1 MAERHDE
8 NLVQAFATFFQE
20 GGDFASILAA
30 RKYAANVLNIAAI
43 APATSEAKLTEESL
57 EQGLTRAAQQIAQT
71 SETSEQAFDRM
82 VDLYQRQPNLSARST
97 TSIKDQAY
105 STPVPLS
112 YLASTLAG
120 ISSDSLVYEP
130 TAGNG
135 SLLVAANPDHAIV
148 NEINPSRAADLR
160 AQGHTVT
167 ENDASTYLP
176 AQKVDAVI
184 MNPPFGT
191 VREEGVLKEWTVR
204 GGAATPAYK
213 TTQIDHAI
221 ALHSLKAMKDD
232 GRAVLILGAPLAQKT
247 GNQESAS
254 TTYNARQN
262 VAFWLSLYRNYN
274 VTQHFTVTGNLYVK
288 QGTSFPVDVVVIE
301 GRGRSTRPLPAVEL
315 PTPYRS
321 FEALKELLPHVSLL
335 PQRPSLDAEERES
348 NGLTTDL
355 SSRAGVT
362 RRDPQSEHLSRSAN
376 GSSGLDDSE
385 LDADSGDDSGGDIS
399 NDSIAGESIALSDRP
414 TESGRFDLGL
424 GTSADGDELS
434 TSGGDGI
441 PEPIG
446 SELGAVDGISQ
457 PTADRAGGN
466 RPGVDDNPT
475 DQPSRMAGAD
485 ARPLP
490 QSSADSELKT
500 SPLPDRVFPA
510 PFTAQTTYSP
520 ISGESL
526 MAGEPIPVQE
536 EVKSQV
542 AYQPQSKG
550 IPGDTLIPFNMASS
564 VKVSLERLDRKVG
577 SIDQFVN
584 ERVGLSDM
592 KLQPLAEQIDSVGM
606 AINNLEQGEAFI
618 LGDQTGIGKGLQL
631 AMMSKAFLSGNVN
644 LGENVKTL
652 VFATY
657 TPKLYADFLRDL
669 SDAGLADVK
678 PLVTNSGFTLK
689 MPNGT
694 ELKTPDGKTHNAALE
709 ALGQDNL
716 ITGTL
721 GEYNVV
727 FTTYSQMQTV
737 EKSETARRNFLR
749 DIAPNSLFIFDES
762 HNAGGTQAA
771 AENRKFGEPPN
782 RSDFVRSLVHRA
794 GGVVFSSATY
804 AKNPYTM
811 TLYASRTGMRHAVEK
826 NTSFVDMVQSGGVPL
841 QQVLASKLV
850 ESGTYLRRERSY
862 EGVEIGAKVSPV
874 NTEVAENIST
884 IMSRI
889 MEFDEAK
896 QSAVKGIDRE
906 LKKEG
911 KTVSRDGSTGGAGA
925 TSTNFT
931 SLMHNVINQTLLSLK
946 AEATVQETLQ
956 ALRNGEKPVI
966 TLANTMG
973 STIGA
978 AAEDQGLKTG
988 DPIELSVGDLLKRYL
1003 VRSRDVTEKEP
1014 FGGGS
1019 TRRPLTDGELSPEAI
1034 DIYEQ
1039 TMELIDE
1046 IDWSGIPVSPID
1058 YIHHRLR
1065 EEGYKT
1071 NEITGR
1077 TDRIEYT
1084 ADGEQNYQTRTSKE
1098 RNDSSAI
1105 GYVNAFN
1112 SGDLDVIILNRS
1124 GSTGLS
1130 LHASERFA
1138 DQRPRR
1144 MIIAQPELDIN
1155 QFMQMIGR
1163 VHRTGQI
1170 ELPRYTILMGDIPA
1184 EKRPAAVLM
1193 KKMASLNANTT
1204 AARENGFTMEN
1215 VIDFMN
1221 DYGDQVV
1228 CDILA
1233 GNPRLNRK
1241 LGSPISG
1248 IDSDDSSEADVERLD
1263 TEGAINKVTGRIPLL
1278 PIAEQEKVYA
1288 LITQEYLEL
1297 VEREQAMGNSVLE
1310 AETLDLDAR
1319 TLARMDVMPRK
1330 QDTQNVF
1337 GAAVYL
1343 EVIDAK
1349 SHRKPASQIEVVNAV
1364 RQELG
1369 MEQVKDLATH
1379 DPDFMMRV
1387 ARNQRTQEIQEF
1399 NYRVDQYRQKGV
1411 QLARR
1416 VLAEYPEGEVPG
1428 EVFTKV
1434 ADRIQKFESKL
1445 ERQATHVRNTMSRL
1459 LPGESVRLVNEK
1471 DGSIYYGVV
1480 EKLIDKTNSNPAMPS
1495 TWKIQIQVA
1504 DSARQITLPLSKVN
1518 TGSSSGMQVEL
1529 ARTDAWGKDVYQMFD
1544 DRSAGN
1550 REQRQVFTGNV
1561 IRAFEKFKGK
1571 LINYTDS
1578 QGGVQQGLL
1587 MPKGFDIQEELDKQ
1601 PVRIPT
1607 VLDAERFM
1615 FEVTRGT
1622 GQLKTA
1628 DESLIVRPTRDGS
1641 IQLITEKARSEGGRY
1656 FMDAGLIAAS
1666 NGVEFYSSGSQM
1678 SKQVGAD
1685 DVSSTLEYLYE
1696 NYGGLLAFE
1705 GREKAREMLGLDL
1718 PAFMDMAE
1726 QNEQQGSVLETIA
1739 DIQARQEIIQPP
1751 VVGAVTSDVR
1761 QSLEA
1766 LYEGA
1771 QFEMTEPEVSDPPLL
1786 TTYLEQLSHVELD
1799 ELFANTG
1806 FVDREQLDDFLDE
1819 HEVQLLMAISDGKSF
1834 SEAVTQLTQEIKA
1847 ELDTL
1852 MMQGGFSSRRKV
1864 AEFMEAYEDA
1874 IARAMSEQDTTFV
1887 EAVVSVVEAERAKQ
1901 SPVQSEA
1908 IGDAISNAS
1917 ERPPEATAAPE
1928 IPLHSTYA
1936 AMFFVEAGMDLS
1948 KTKDFALTLD
1958 DPNKTGDR
1966 LSVMFYTMKFQSLGG
1981 QSSELQQTISFRS
1994 LGEGKEEFML
2004 RADQEFRLL
2013 DTQKLGD
2020 DRVAELLE
2028 GWIKS
2033 GYPQELQKTIEHE
2046 QKFQQGMTD
2055 SVNGESIEEAPEIE
2069 TPLESSNDSA
2079 QVPETTAAP
2088 EVPLHSTYAALFFTE
2103 AGMDLSKTKDF
2114 ALTLDDPKGSC
2125 DRLTVRLYTLELH
2138 SLSDDS
2144 VKLDQTVS
2152 FKLARDGIDEFY
2164 FSVPEFQLLDMYR
2177 LGNDRVAELLQS
2189 FIENG
2194 YPQELQRIIEQ
2205 EQAPQQETVAS
2216 EVEESIASAAVAEP
2230 EETKQTPVEL
2240 AHELLETAV
2249 VQSVSDGVPLHE
2261 TIQQV
2266 VQQHSES
2273 ELSIETGAIE
2283 DHDRE
2288 SDQKAPVLS
2297 VVEPSIAPKPEAVVG
2312 SVSDGVPLVEAMQ
2325 PIEPETTN
2333 SAAVMEPE
2341 TVEPKRPENV
2351 IPLFSENKT
2360 HHEIESLQ
2368 TSSSPEV
2375 ESTFQDSTLQEFG
2388 VSAMELTRQVL
2399 AQHDPATLKALE
2411 ATDPSE
2417 RYSPSLGEMR
2427 EWMDAA
2433 KVLKKENNYTKRI
2446 AQLAGQMLDGSD
2458 EIFKPFSERDTTFR
2472 NDAFTLSEAASKAM
2486 HKDIAVSRNQQVAVI
2501 ARELLD
2507 ALGQQ
2512 DGQGNVV
2519 FERPNGNYTL
2529 SLNSATNDLTI
2540 ESKAQGG
2547 NVILQEKNGAIEHE
2561 ASLVTATDLNTFKAF
2576 SSKVKE
2582 AQATKKQ
2589 SIPRPVMKQ
2598 AAGR

>member
-1 MAERHDE
+1 MAERHEE

-30 RKYAANVLNIAAI
+30 RKYAAQVLNLTTI
-43 APATSEAKLTEESL
+43 APGTSEAKLTEESL
-57 EQGLTRAAQQIAQT
+57 EQGLVRAAQQIAQT
-71 SETSEQAFDRM
+71 SETSEQAFDRL
-82 VDLYQRQPNLSARST
+82 VDLYQRQPNLSARSS

-120 ISSDSLVYEP
+120 ITSDSLVYEP

-135 SLLVAANPDHAIV
+135 SLLVAATPSQAIV
-148 NEINPSRAADLR
+148 NEINPSRAADLK
-160 AQGHTVT
+160 AQGYTVT
-167 ENDASTYLP
+167 ENDASIYLP
-176 AQKVDAVI
+176 EQKVDAVI

-191 VREEGVLKEWTVR
+191 VREEGLLKDWLVQ
-204 GGAATPAYK
+204 GGAATPAYR
-213 TTQIDHAI
+213 TSQIDHAI
-221 ALHSLKAMKDD
+221 ALHSLQAMKDD
-232 GRAVLILGAPLAQKT
+232 GRAVLILCAPLSQKT

-274 VTQHFTVTGNLYVK
+274 VTQHFTVTGSLYAK

-301 GRGRSTRPLPAVEL
+301 GRGRSARPLPAVEL
-315 PTPYRS
+315 PKPYRS
-321 FEALKELLPHVSLL
+321 FEDLKELLPHVSLL

-348 NGLTTDL
+348 NGLATDL
-355 SSRAGVT
+355 SSRV
-362 RRDPQSEHLSRSAN
+362 RVPSRDPEPEQLFRSAN

-385 LDADSGDDSGGDIS
+385 LDAGTGNDSGRNIS
-399 NDSIAGESIALSDRP
+399 DDSIAGESIAAGDRP
-414 TESGRFDLGL
+414 TEFGGLNLGL
-424 GTSADGDELS
+424 GTSRHSDEFS
-434 TSGGDGI
+434 ASRGDGVL
-441 PEPIG
+441 ESTG
-446 SELGAVDGISQ
+446 SEPGTIDGISQ
-457 PTADRAGGN
+457 PLADRTGGD
-466 RPGVDDNPT
+466 RPGMDDDRA
-475 DQPSRMAGAD
+475 DQPSGVAGAD

-490 QSSADSELKT
+490 QSSAYSELKT
-500 SPLPDRVFPA
+500 SSLPNRVFPV
-510 PFTAQTTYSP
+510 PPTAQTIHSP

-526 MAGEPIPVQE
+526 MAGEPIPAQE

-550 IPGDTLIPFNMASS
+550 IPGDTLIPFNMASA
-564 VKVSLERLDRKVG
+564 VKVSLERLERKVG
-577 SIDQFVN
+577 SIDEFVN

-669 SDAGLADVK
+669 SDVGLSDIK
-678 PLVTNSGFTLK
+678 PLVTNSGFKLA
-689 MPNGT
+689 MPDGT
-694 ELKTPDGKTHNAALE
+694 QLKTPDGKEHNATLE
-709 ALGQDNL
+709 VLGQDNL
-716 ITGTL
+716 ITGSL

-771 AENRKFGEPPN
+771 AENRNVGDPPN

-811 TLYASRTGMRHAVEK
+811 TLYASRTGMRHAVEQS
-826 NTSFVDMVQSGGVPL
+826 TSFVDMVQSGGVPL

-862 EGVEIGAKVSPV
+862 EGVEIGAKVAPV
-874 NTEVAENIST
+874 DTDVAENISL

-889 MEFDEAK
+889 MEFDELK

-973 STIGA
+973 STIGS
-978 AAEDQGLKTG
+978 AAEDQGLKAG
-988 DPIELSVGDLLKRYL
+988 DPIELHVGDLLKRYL
-1003 VRSRDVTEKEP
+1003 VRSRDVTEKEA

-1019 TRRPLTDGELSPEAI
+1019 TRRPLNDSELSPEALE
-1034 DIYEQ
+1034 IYEQ

-1046 IDWSGIPVSPID
+1046 IDWSSIPVSPID

-1077 TDRIEYT
+1077 TDRIEY
-1084 ADGEQNYQTRTSKE
+1084 AAGGEQNYQTRTSKE
-1098 RNDSSAI
+1098 RSDSSAI

-1163 VHRTGQI
+1163 VHRTGQV
-1170 ELPRYTILMGDIPA
+1170 EMPRYTILMGDIPA
-1184 EKRPAAVLM
+1184 EKRPAAVLL

-1204 AARENGFTMEN
+1204 AARDNGFTMDN
-1215 VIDFMN
+1215 ITDFMN

-1228 CDILA
+1228 CEILV
-1233 GNPRLNRK
+1233 GNPRLNKK

-1248 IDSDDSSEADVERLD
+1248 IDSDDNSETDADRLD

-1288 LITQEYLEL
+1288 LITQEYTEL
-1297 VEREQAMGNSVLE
+1297 VERERSMGNSILE
-1310 AETLDLDAR
+1310 AETLDLDAK
-1319 TLARMDVMPRK
+1319 TLARMDVMPKK
-1330 QDTQNVF
+1330 QDTQSVF

-1349 SHRKPASQIEVVNAV
+1349 SHRKPAPQIEVVNAV

-1369 MEQVKDLATH
+1369 MELVKDLINH
-1379 DPDFMMRV
+1379 DLGDMMR
-1387 ARNQRTQEIQEF
+1387 ASRNKSIQEIS
-1399 NYRVDQYRQKGV
+1399 NLNDRVNEYKLKGV
-1411 QLARR
+1411 QAARR
-1416 VLAEYPEGEVPG
+1416 ILADYPEGEVPG
-1428 EVFTKV
+1428 EIIAKV
-1434 ADRIQKFESKL
+1434 AERIQKFESKL
-1445 ERQATHVRNTMSRL
+1445 ERQATHVRNMMTRF

-1471 DGSIYYGVV
+1471 DGSTYYGVV
-1480 EKLIDKTNSNPAMPS
+1480 EKLIDKTNANPAMPS

-1518 TGSSSGMQVEL
+1518 TGSSSGMRVEL
-1529 ARTDAWGKDVYQMFD
+1529 CQTDPWGKNIYQMFD
-1544 DRSAGN
+1544 DRSAGS
-1550 REQRQVFTGNV
+1550 REQQQVFTGNV

-1571 LINYTDS
+1571 LINYTDA

-1587 MPKGFDIQEELDKQ
+1587 MARGFDIQQELDKQ

-1607 VLDAERFM
+1607 VLDAERYM

-1628 DESLIVRPTRDGS
+1628 DEALVVRPMRDGT

-1656 FMDAGLIAAS
+1656 FMDVGLIEAS
-1666 NGVEFYSSGSQM
+1666 NGAEFYSSGSQM
-1678 SKQVGAD
+1678 SKQVDEAH
-1685 DVSSTLEYLYE
+1685 VSSTLEYIYE
-1696 NYGGLLAFE
+1696 NCGGLLAFD

-1726 QNEQQGSVLETIA
+1726 QNEQQGSVLEAIA
-1739 DIQARQEIIQPP
+1739 DIQARQEMVQPP
-1751 VVGAVTSDVR
+1751 VVGSVTLDVR
-1761 QSLEA
+1761 QSLES
-1766 LYEGA
+1766 LYEGG
-1771 QFEMTEPEVSDPPLL
+1771 QPESIEPEVNDPPLL
-1786 TTYLEQLSHVELD
+1786 TTYLEQLSHAEKD
-1799 ELFANTG
+1799 KLFSNTG
-1806 FVDREQLDDFLDE
+1806 FVDREQLDNFLDE

-1852 MMQGGFSSRRKV
+1852 MMQGGFSSRV
-1864 AEFMEAYEDA
+1864 EVTEFVEAHEDA
-1874 IARAMSEQDTTFV
+1874 IARAMSEQDMTFA
-1887 EAVVSVVEAERAKQ
+1887 EAVISVVEAERTKQ
-1901 SPVQSEA
+1901 SPVQAEAIEEVMSNDLEQPSEA
-1908 IGDAISNAS
+1908 
-1917 ERPPEATAAPE
+1917 AAALE
-1928 IPLHSTYA
+1928 IPLYSTYA
-1936 AMFFVEAGMDLS
+1936 AMFFAEAGMDLS
-1948 KTKDFALTLD
+1948 KTKDFSLTLN
-1958 DPNKTGDR
+1958 DPQGSGNR
-1966 LSVMFYTMKFQSLGG
+1966 LNVT
-1981 QSSELQQTISFRS
+1981 
-1994 LGEGKEEFML
+1994 
-2004 RADQEFRLL
+2004 
-2013 DTQKLGD
+2013 
-2020 DRVAELLE
+2020 
-2028 GWIKS
+2028 
-2033 GYPQELQKTIEHE
+2033 
-2046 QKFQQGMTD
+2046 
-2055 SVNGESIEEAPEIE
+2055 
-2069 TPLESSNDSA
+2069 
-2079 QVPETTAAP
+2079 
-2088 EVPLHSTYAALFFTE
+2088 
-2103 AGMDLSKTKDF
+2103 
-2114 ALTLDDPKGSC
+2114 
-2125 DRLTVRLYTLELH
+2125 LYTLEFH
-2138 SLSDDS
+2138 SLQDNS
-2144 VKLDQTVS
+2144 VELDKTISLKSVG
-2152 FKLARDGIDEFY
+2152 AGTDAVY
-2164 FSVPEFQLLDMYR
+2164 FSVPEFRLIDKYR
-2177 LGNDRVAELLQS
+2177 LGNDRVAELLHS
-2189 FIENG
+2189 WMKSG
-2194 YPQELQRIIEQ
+2194 YPKELQKMIEHG
-2205 EQAPQQETVAS
+2205 QAPQEEIVDSGVSKAVQEVP
-2216 EVEESIASAAVAEP
+2216 EVEAPIESSATPEP
-2230 EETKQTPVEL
+2230 EEVQTPVEL
-2240 AHELLETAV
+2240 AHELLEAAV
-2249 VQSVSDGVPLHE
+2249 VKSVAEGVPLAE
-2261 TIQQV
+2261 AIQQV
-2266 VQQHSES
+2266 GQQHAEPELLSEAETLEVVEEQAQDS
-2273 ELSIETGAIE
+2273 ELNPE
-2283 DHDRE
+2283 
-2288 SDQKAPVLS
+2288 APVMEGI
-2297 VVEPSIAPKPEAVVG
+2297 EPTIAPAPEVVVKP
-2312 SVSDGVPLVEAMQ
+2312 VSGGVPLAEAMQ
-2325 PIEPETTN
+2325 PIEHEPLSSAWTTELET
-2333 SAAVMEPE
+2333 A
-2341 TVEPKRPENV
+2341 EPKLDNV
-2351 IPLFSENKT
+2351 IPLFSEGKIAQQET
-2360 HHEIESLQ
+2360 ESLQ
-2368 TSSSPEV
+2368 ASSNSEV
-2375 ESTFQDSTLQEFG
+2375 ESTSQDSTLQEFG
-2388 VSAMELTRQVL
+2388 VSPMELTRQVL

-2411 ATDPSE
+2411 AAEQSE

-2446 AQLAGQMLDGSD
+2446 AQLAGQLLDGSD
-2458 EIFKPFSERDTTFR
+2458 EVFKSYSERDTTFR
-2472 NDAFTLSEAASKAM
+2472 NDTFSLSEAASKAM

-2519 FERPNGNYTL
+2519 FERPNGNYAL

-2540 ESKAQGG
+2540 ASKAQGG
-2547 NVILQEKNGAIEHE
+2547 SVILQEKNGAIEHDT
-2561 ASLVTATDLNTFKAF
+2561 SLVTATDLNTFKAF
-2576 SSKVKE
+2576 STKVKE
-2582 AQATKKQ
+2582 AQATQKQ
-2589 SIPRPVMKQ
+2589 SIPRPVTKQ